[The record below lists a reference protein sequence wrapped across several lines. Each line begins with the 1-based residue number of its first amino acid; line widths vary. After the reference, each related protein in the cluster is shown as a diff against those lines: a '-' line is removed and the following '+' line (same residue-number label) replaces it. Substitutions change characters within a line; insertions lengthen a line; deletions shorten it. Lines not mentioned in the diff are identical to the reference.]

1 MPLLASIRGDVP
13 PRSRGFRAHGSRY
26 ALRCLAAALA
36 AAAVASPLAGQASDP
51 AARLKAD
58 AALDLA
64 GKYDA
69 ARADLVKL
77 IDGIPTDTGKARA
90 RRTLAVSY
98 AFTCDVNDAAK
109 VEHQVIDP
117 AVAAH
122 DFNTAADVDNELAR
136 ILLECG
142 DVSHAL
148 DTYRAGH
155 DAALQIPN
163 LPDSGHDLWDFR
175 WEHAQA
181 RVAARRGQRA
191 EATQH
196 VAAAKAILDKGKI
209 PDQARFF
216 PYLTGYVAL
225 YTGDA
230 KTAIS
235 ELQQADQKDPFIL
248 SLLAQ
253 AYEKAGDKAQAM
265 MYYRKVLAIDAHNP
279 PNAFAHP
286 LALKKLGSG

>member
-1 MPLLASIRGDVP
+1 MPSLSSIRGDASR
-13 PRSRGFRAHGSRY
+13 RSRGVPAHCSRY
-26 ALRCLAAALA
+26 VLPCLAAALA
-36 AAAVASPLAGQASDP
+36 AAAFASPLAGQASDP

-58 AALDLA
+58 AALDLE

-69 ARADLVKL
+69 ARADLMKL
-77 IDGIPTDTGKARA
+77 IDGASTDTAKVRP
-90 RRTLAVSY
+90 RRMLAVSY

-109 VEHQVIDP
+109 VEHQIIDP
-117 AVAAH
+117 ALAAH

-142 DVSHAL
+142 DVSRAL

-163 LPDSGHDLWDFR
+163 LPDSGHDLWNFR

-181 RVAARRGQRA
+181 RVAARRGQRD
-191 EATQH
+191 EAAQH
-196 VAAAKAILDKGKI
+196 IAAAKGILDKGKI

-225 YTGDA
+225 YAGDP

-235 ELQQADQKDPFIL
+235 DLQQADQKDPFIL

-265 MYYRKVLAIDAHNP
+265 MYYRKVLAIDTHNP

-286 LALKKLGSG
+286 LALKKLASG